1 MQQQQMPTPQFKFE
15 GGHLVMYH
23 PASTGLPQTRD
34 SNVNDRD
41 RMQDLLSTEKYLT
54 NSYDTFMNEASHD
67 ALFQVIKQNHSKC
80 QDMQRQIFNTM
91 FAKGWYKLAVA
102 DAQSVSDAYNKAVQS
117 KSQFPFPSNLGQQQ
131 TGAQAPHISIT
142 QAMQQAQQQQAQ
154 QQQAQQQ
161 QTQMTQPPTQTVS
174 DSPTKSRSQA
184 QTVSP
189 VQSFT
194 PAQQQAATQVQTQV
208 HSTGTTQQH

>member
-23 PASTGLPQTRD
+23 QESTGLTQAVKD

-41 RMQDLLSTEKYLT
+41 RMQDLLATEKYLT
-54 NSYDTFMNEASHD
+54 NAYDTFLNEASHD
-67 ALFQVIKQNHSKC
+67 ALFQVVKQNHSKC
-80 QDMQRQIFNTM
+80 QDLQRQVYNTM
-91 FAKGWYKLAVA
+91 FKKGWYKLAVA
-102 DAQSVSDAYNKAVQS
+102 DAQSVSDAYNKAVQA
-117 KSQFPFPSNLGQQQ
+117 KNQLPFPSKMGQP
-131 TGAQAPHISIT
+131 TGSRVPNVSIT
-142 QAMQQAQQQQAQ
+142 QAMQQAQQQAQ
-154 QQQAQQQ
+154 QQQKA
-161 QTQMTQPPTQTVS
+161 QMTQPPTQAVS

-208 HSTGTTQQH
+208 HSAQTGGTQQH

>member
-23 PASTGLPQTRD
+23 QASTGLPQTRD

-80 QDMQRQIFNTM
+80 QDLQRQIYTTM

-102 DAQSVSDAYNKAVQS
+102 DAQSVADAYNKAVQS

-131 TGAQAPHISIT
+131 TGAQAPQISIT
-142 QAMQQAQQQQAQ
+142 QAMQQAQQQQMQ
-154 QQQAQQQ
+154 Q
-161 QTQMTQPPTQTVS
+161 
-174 DSPTKSRSQA
+174 SRSQA

-208 HSTGTTQQH
+208 HSPGTTQQH